1 MEGKR
6 MMARPRS
13 EHPTDGEIEILRILW
28 DMGPATLGQVCQELR
43 RDRNVATTT
52 VATMLRVMRGKKL
65 VRRRQGK
72 QGYSWSATISH
83 EDTAQRLVG
92 KLIDRVFD
100 GSAQRLVTHLVD
112 TGDLTAIELQELK
125 ELLDTKQPRSGKKK
139 DTRIT

>member
-6 MMARPRS
+6 TMARPRS
-13 EHPTDGEIEILRILW
+13 EHPTDGELEILRILW

-52 VATMLRVMRGKKL
+52 VATMLRVMRDKKL

-72 QGYSWSATISH
+72 QGYAWSAAISR

-92 KLIDRVFD
+92 KLIDRIFD
-100 GSAQRLVTHLVD
+100 GSAQRLVTHIVD
-112 TGDLTAIELQELK
+112 TGDLTANELRELK
-125 ELLDTKQPRSGKKK
+125 EMLDTKQPHEAGRK
-139 DTRIT
+139 R